1 MATEIL
7 AERDVALCKGC
18 SRPFDFTSPNRVVKH
33 TSNAFFHEKC
43 YQSVFSKLFKMR
55 ENLFGAKVW
64 SSLSGDQRDRLQRAI
79 YTAAYLDEVAKCMPH
94 CNYHLINLEHPTL
107 TPCEINVATADKW
120 CADLSDT
127 TKTAAY
133 CIQVPPK
140 FWGEAYAV
148 IDIEMLT
155 ATTKKHVQVDLVAL
169 AVEWIKEE
177 NPEEKIYLVAQ
188 SDKRIRLIVRC
199 QEDEDEKQ
207 VPPSLLSFQLLGSS
221 HPPPIK
227 TRLAERAIELAN
239 RFKLHYSR
247 PRLRTLVDKE
257 LCIVVLPRIVSRAD
271 VWIVSQYEGMCR
283 LLVDRQMVPAGF
295 TENVYAFSSVDEK
308 KLYRVKKQN
317 ATVPFVICDTIPESC
332 VEECP
337 TQYVHTK

>member
-1 MATEIL
+1 
-7 AERDVALCKGC
+7 
-18 SRPFDFTSPNRVVKH
+18 
-33 TSNAFFHEKC
+33 
-43 YQSVFSKLFKMR
+43 MR

-64 SSLSGDQRDRLQRAI
+64 SSLSTNAEARDRLQRAI

-94 CNYHLINLEHPTL
+94 CNYHMLNLEHPTL

-127 TKTAAY
+127 TKTSAY
-133 CIQVPPK
+133 CIQVPPL

-148 IDIEMLT
+148 IEVEMI
-155 ATTKKHVQVDLVAL
+155 ASAAAAAARGRVQVDLVAL
-169 AVEWIKEE
+169 AIEWLKEE
-177 NPEEKIYLVAQ
+177 NPEEEKIYLVAQ
-188 SDKRIRLIVRC
+188 SDKRIRLVVRC
-199 QEDEDEKQ
+199 LYENEEEKQ

-221 HPPPIK
+221 NPPPVK
-227 TRLAERAIELAN
+227 TRLAERAVELAN

-271 VWIVSQYEGMCR
+271 VWIISSYENTCR

-295 TENVYAFSSVDEK
+295 AENVYAFSNADEK
-308 KLYRVKKQN
+308 KLYRVAAKKQN
-317 ATVPFVICDTIPESC
+317 GLATVPFVIRDHIPESSG

>member
-1 MATEIL
+1 
-7 AERDVALCKGC
+7 
-18 SRPFDFTSPNRVVKH
+18 
-33 TSNAFFHEKC
+33 
-43 YQSVFSKLFKMR
+43 MR

-64 SSLSGDQRDRLQRAI
+64 SSLSTNAEARDRLQRAI

-94 CNYHLINLEHPTL
+94 CNYHMLNVEHPTL

-127 TKTAAY
+127 TKTSAY

-148 IDIEMLT
+148 IDVEMM
-155 ATTKKHVQVDLVAL
+155 AAMKKHVQVDLVAL
-169 AVEWIKEE
+169 AVEWLKEE
-177 NPEEKIYLVAQ
+177 NPEEKIYLVAH
-188 SDKRIRLIVRC
+188 SDKRIRLVVRC
-199 QEDEDEKQ
+199 LYEGDEEKQ

-221 HPPPIK
+221 NPPPIK

-239 RFKLHYSR
+239 SFKLHYSR

-271 VWIVSQYEGMCR
+271 VWIVSMYENTCR
-283 LLVDRQMVPAGF
+283 LLVDRQMVPPGF
-295 TENVYAFSSVDEK
+295 AENVYAFDYQN
-308 KLYRVKKQN
+308 KLYRVAAKNKQ
-317 ATVPFVICDTIPESC
+317 ATVPFVIRDNTPIPEC

-337 TQYVHTK
+337 TQYVHHK